1 MDLNT
6 VICVLRPIVLGLS
19 KVFKNIACN
28 RIVGLA
34 IPAKAGKSVL
44 ADNISVADNFLILD
58 VERLIELSMTQEE
71 SDRLA
76 KLKGTSSYQIHA
88 YPLYKRYYLEI
99 LKAHKGRNIIV
110 LASDLKLLAYL
121 NIKKTFTFVPN
132 NKLSDM
138 IVKSLDED
146 SAKLFTDTRLELLA
160 NTNKYITYDGFD
172 KLADLLATKF
182 KLQTKL

>member
-19 KVFKNIACN
+19 KMFKGIACN

-44 ADNISVADNFLILD
+44 ADNISVADNWLILD

-88 YPLYKRYYLEI
+88 YPLYKKYYLDI
-99 LKAHKGRNIIV
+99 LKAHKNRNIIV
-110 LASDLKLLAYL
+110 LASDLKLLDYL
-121 NIKKTFTFVPN
+121 GIKKTFTFVPN
-132 NKLSDM
+132 NKLSDC
-138 IVKSLDED
+138 IAKSLDEA